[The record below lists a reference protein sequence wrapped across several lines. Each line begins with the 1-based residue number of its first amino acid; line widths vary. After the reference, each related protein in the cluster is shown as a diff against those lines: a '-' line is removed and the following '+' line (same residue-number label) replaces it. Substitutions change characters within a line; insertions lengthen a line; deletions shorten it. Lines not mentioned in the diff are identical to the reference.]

1 MGCEG
6 GFVYWSIKLGDMKTV
21 YIVCEYSDYGLIDMS
36 EARAFDTL
44 EAAEAV
50 AVAAIETKGYRLD
63 VITLN
68 VEK

>member
-1 MGCEG
+1 
-6 GFVYWSIKLGDMKTV
+6 MKTV
-21 YIVCEYSDYGLIDMS
+21 YIICEYSDYGLIDMS

-50 AVAAIETKGYRLD
+50 AVAAIETKGWRLD
-63 VITLN
+63 IITLN

>member
-1 MGCEG
+1 
-6 GFVYWSIKLGDMKTV
+6 MKKV

-50 AVAAIETKGYRLD
+50 AVEELETKGYRLD

>member
-1 MGCEG
+1 
-6 GFVYWSIKLGDMKTV
+6 MKTV

-50 AVAAIETKGYRLD
+50 AGAAIETKGYRLD
-63 VITLN
+63 VIALEIETS
-68 VEK
+68 K